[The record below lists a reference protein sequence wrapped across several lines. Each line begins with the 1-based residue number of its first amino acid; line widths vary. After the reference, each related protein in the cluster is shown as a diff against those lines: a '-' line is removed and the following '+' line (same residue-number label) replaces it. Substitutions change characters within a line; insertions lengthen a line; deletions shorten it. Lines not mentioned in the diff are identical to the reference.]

1 MAKSKTK
8 IKQDK
13 RNYRLHPDE
22 NKDLIR
28 KSLEQLGAGRSIVI
42 DNENEIIAGNGVF
55 EQAEKLGLKTKII
68 ETDGS
73 ELIVV
78 KRTDLA
84 TDDQKRKELALA
96 DNSTSDSSVFD
107 FEVLADDWG
116 VDELAE
122 WGLIGMVD
130 NITVSGEEKEIGQD
144 IEFAKELHIGS
155 QYLVIVFNN
164 DDEYKEAKRELSLQR
179 QMESTNKKAAINN
192 TGTERVLFYSDFKK
206 RISPNYDNS
215 DTIIE

>member
-1 MAKSKTK
+1 MAKKKTT

-13 RNYRLHPDE
+13 RNYRLHPEE
-22 NKDLIR
+22 NKGLIA
-28 KSLEQLGAGRSIVI
+28 KSLRELGAGRSIVI
-42 DNENEIIAGNGVF
+42 DNENEIIAGNGVH
-55 EQAEKLGLKTKII
+55 EQAELLGIPTRII

-78 KRTDLA
+78 KRTDLS
-84 TDDQKRKELALA
+84 TNDQKRKELALA
-96 DNSTSDSSVFD
+96 DNSTSDSSLFN
-107 FEVLADDWG
+107 FEVLAEDWD

-122 WGLIGMVD
+122 WGVIGMID
-130 NITVSGEEKEIGQD
+130 NITVSGEEKDIGQD

-155 QYLVIVFNN
+155 QYLVIVFND

-179 QMESTNKKAAINN
+179 QMEATNKKAEINN

-215 DTIIE
+215 DTIIK